1 MHPRPEKRGTY
12 RNSRNQFVSVSRPPP
27 RQIKEKPRQ
36 RISKSQDS
44 DVWASIV
51 ARWRISA
58 GRLSKKRLP
67 RVVRRMRRA
76 LSAGYAI
83 TEAEDGEQA
92 LAEELPMLTSAAKAI
107 FEHYGFSFLIKPT
120 S

>member
-1 MHPRPEKRGTY
+1 
-12 RNSRNQFVSVSRPPP
+12 
-27 RQIKEKPRQ
+27 
-36 RISKSQDS
+36 
-44 DVWASIV
+44 
-51 ARWRISA
+51 
-58 GRLSKKRLP
+58 
-67 RVVRRMRRA
+67 MRRA